1 MQIERENIMFIT
13 KKALNEKIAK
23 ALEEREKEIW
33 LDRRI
38 DRLADELNRR
48 IDRLGEAV
56 YKLKRMHEVSDAE
69 PEMECVPLKVGY

>member
-1 MQIERENIMFIT
+1 MFIT

-56 YKLKRMHEVSDAE
+56 YKLERMHEVSNVE
-69 PEMECVPLKVGY
+69 PEMECAPPKVGY